1 MKTFSLSYFIVR
13 LGEGGGKR
21 LHQAHNLCPVLLL
34 TSDYQLRFIVCDDV
48 QQDIFVYQTHL
59 VGRIALQ
66 QGEMVTFDY
75 VMDNNRPQA
84 SLSLFLLSSISS
96 ISSAGS

>member
-1 MKTFSLSYFIVR
+1 M
-13 LGEGGGKR
+13 
-21 LHQAHNLCPVLLL
+21 HQAHNLCPVLLIA
-34 TSDYQLRFIVCDDV
+34 SDYQLRFIVCDDV

-84 SLSLFLLSSISS
+84 SLSSS
-96 ISSAGS
+96 